1 MNWTRVSLFCLGA
14 ALLASSQSAFGQVVN
29 EQTGVVQLEDYS
41 GSMSLSNDGG
51 SWMQV
56 DRMSGDGVGFQS
68 GYTRVGV
75 RTKWLEFGQSHLFTE
90 LNGTMNDHGRLG
102 TNLGLGVRT
111 MYDGGVAG
119 VHGWYDNY
127 ESNYGHNYQQAT
139 IGAEYLHQW
148 LDLRAN
154 GYMPFG
160 DRDNFIGVVDPGTEL
175 AFQGHDFGTIGR
187 GQVERSLAGFDAEAG
202 VPLPVATFLRLY
214 GGTYFLTA
222 NDNDTWGVR
231 SRLEARVG
239 QSSTVN
245 FQVTD
250 DDRFGTNLNVGATIW
265 YGGGATSPFKF
276 QRDRSGAARRY
287 DPVRRAQPVQLAQD
301 REKVFVPLIN
311 VDTGNEFNITWVDNT
326 KVAPGD
332 GTFENPFTAL
342 PGSAPGSDYIL
353 VRRGVGNTVGNIVLE
368 NNQHLFGEGQV
379 YTLNTDRRGVVE
391 IPDQFFDQT
400 GPRPT
405 LVPTLAN
412 VPIVTLANNNE
423 VINFDMTGGTASG
436 IFGAFVQDFRI
447 EHVQI
452 DSDIGITITDASGR
466 GILNNIDVPNIADLQ
481 TGIFI
486 RNQGGDRLDLS
497 MTDINTSGGAYGVQI
512 DALGADVV
520 GQINVLNTNDSD
532 VAGLVLSQTNGM
544 LNMTV
549 LNADID
555 SNGDGIQIQATGDP
569 GQSNIAL
576 ANVDVDGAGTLINM
590 QGSAGTLLTVRGY
603 NVDASGSTGASGI
616 AATIDD
622 ATGLFEFQNINASS
636 NAVDGFH
643 LDATNNSLVYAEIT
657 NSNLS
662 LNGDNAFEVN
672 ASGGSVVQFFVD
684 PTLATDSGSD
694 AYQFLA
700 TDAGTKLTS
709 IFIDVNL
716 ARAGQSAING
726 AVTNGA
732 ESQLYLANVQG
743 SDSGL
748 HGLSVNVS
756 NGAVGDS
763 SDFLAVISN
772 SSFARSGQLN
782 SGRGVNLLADNNSNI
797 DITLTNTVA
806 NNNGSQGLHYEVLT
820 GANGASSL
828 VGRATNVNFSD
839 NPDNNIF
846 GQVTGAGSTAS
857 WTLTDVTADLIANSG
872 SVRLASLAGGQQF
885 VDWSGVSSSI
895 SEGNA
900 DGVSLS
906 ADGVNSAVGF
916 AFRDGRING
925 NGGQGIDALATN
937 NGQIQVDLEDAQT
950 MENFEENVRAV
961 AQSGGTAAVNALR
974 VDLSQGGAGTNADN
988 VFLGADGAGSI
999 VGGILDTVNLDNSGL
1014 NGLQA
1019 LITND
1024 GSLDLQ
1030 FLSSDP
1036 LNPSSA
1042 SFNANGSGIRI
1053 DANNATS
1060 VRVVSSGESIISD
1073 NFADNVDI
1081 DVVDTDIAEIQIAG
1095 LMDRSTNG
1103 DGVNVNFDNV
1113 ASGGISIGTGSAID
1127 NFGDGVEI
1135 QVANSTLDQGVS
1147 VVGMTATG
1155 NGGEPI
1161 IVNTTA
1167 SDITGGSISGNT
1179 TDGGTNGI
1187 SWFSDSGTVDV
1198 NIVNNVVTNATNN
1211 GILVE
1216 LSGSAVGNEVHLD
1229 DNTVNGDGLVP
1240 QNGIQLSLLDNAS
1253 LINGTMN
1260 RNGVTGA
1267 ADYGMLVDVQNTAS
1281 VGTLNVET
1289 NIITGSG
1296 IDGFLYNGAAGT
1308 SLSNLVIA
1316 DNASETNV
1324 GNGLNVQLDSL
1335 NTTVTQPNVEF
1346 RGNLST
1352 GNGGNGILL
1361 TGVDTSFGNVDI
1373 VANETFANGG
1383 DGIGVSLTSPSNAD
1397 TLVAVA
1403 AQSNTSTGNGGAG
1416 INIVLDG
1423 FDTTVVVPDVT
1434 LESNITLGNGAEGV
1448 ALEIA
1453 NMDAGALT
1461 VADSNFDNNGADG
1474 LRVSLTNNNTA
1485 SLSVVRNT
1493 AIDNVLNG
1501 FNYDADNANLGSLDV
1516 SDNQGAVL
1524 PGASVLATIS
1534 GVHWEITNTV
1544 ADPLVLIDSV
1554 QYDVAPT
1561 GLTFATTRGA
1571 GFPFELYSNAAD
1583 TGLQTING
1591 TAVVA
1596 GIQQPGAVADGST
1609 TLDLAFTDFDNGD
1622 LPLHFDM
1629 TVGDLA
1635 AAAVQNTADIAGT
1648 IFTATFSNGAVL
1660 SGSFDATGILN
1671 LAQAATGT
1679 GVSGN
1684 GLAGILI
1691 GMDNGSSIGSMT
1703 INGNDVIDNG
1713 TNGIEFNV
1721 AGGSTLPTAGNAS
1734 ISSNTITGHT
1744 NGDGVNIVN
1753 PDTGGADFGIDFDSN
1768 TITDNTGGSGVNIG
1782 LNGNSGVVTT
1792 TFTNNEISGNGN
1804 SGLNVNLVETA
1815 NLQVTNF
1822 EGNTLVGNGQ
1832 MGVRIQT
1839 AGSANMLLNGSAGN
1853 NTFDGNGS
1861 AGVGAVL
1868 SNAST
1873 ADIRMSNS
1881 TITNTTAGALP
1892 DFNGQGVRVLVQD
1905 TAQLLGTSEFNNN
1918 TITGNASNGVDL
1930 LARDSGVIG
1939 GLTINDNTINGNG
1952 TNGIRIERQESGSIG
1967 QFGDRLEISGNTIT
1981 DQTEGVFLI
1990 AANTDSTDYYE
2001 MNDNTITGMTGA
2013 GVHFEVR
2020 ADADIDV
2027 NMDNNLISDN
2037 GTDGILTSEQINAP
2051 ADSRSVSGNWTNNEI
2066 TNNGRHGIN
2075 LSASSGLLQIGT
2087 VGNGNL
2093 ISGNANDGIS
2103 AQGAGTVVISSNM
2116 ITQNGSNGADD
2127 AGIDIQSPTFSF
2139 IVVQNN
2145 DIVNNRGDG
2154 IEFTGGIGPFG
2165 DTLIVDNN
2173 NISFNDG
2180 RGFDVLQLGNTT
2192 ETNTDITFDNNIVA
2206 NNLLEGVYVVFTA
2219 DRNQSQSAASTVAL
2233 SSNGSIDAQS
2243 QMRFNMNNNSVT
2255 ANGLNSGFS
2264 STGMVV
2270 RIGTMEAG
2278 ANGDTTD
2285 DGGFISDGFG
2295 NFTNK
2300 SGVIMNVTNS
2310 NFSGNFGDDVY
2321 FESFV
2326 STVVPPT
2333 SAGTWGATNDPTVVT
2348 TYRSDPLARLD
2359 LTFTGNTGD
2368 SADVTNLGAFYNNAE
2383 DVFKSRTNTQ
2393 SPPNQGPFTSGT
2405 RRRNAQRLASR
2416 NPPFS
2421 APAGGSFLYP
2431 GVGESTFRISAGSST
2446 AGFAS
2451 NPFPSSFGTS
2461 VGFGGAIFGELPFS
2475 WGSF

>member
-14 ALLASSQSAFGQVVN
+14 ALLASSQPAYAQVVN

-102 TNLGLGVRT
+102 TNLGAGFRT

-160 DRDNFIGVVDPGTEL
+160 DRDNFIGVTDPGNEL
-175 AFQGHDFGTIGR
+175 AFQGHDFGTIGT

-265 YGGGATSPFKF
+265 YGGGRTSPFKF

-301 REKVFVPLIN
+301 REDVFVPLIN
-311 VDTGNEFNITWVDNT
+311 TDTGNEFNITWVDNT

-332 GTFENPFTAL
+332 GTFENPFTTL

-368 NNQHLFGEGQV
+368 NNQHLYGEGQV
-379 YTLNTDRRGVVE
+379 YKLRTDRLGEVE

-405 LVPTLAN
+405 LVPALAN

-423 VINFDMTGGTASG
+423 VINFNMTGGTASG

-452 DSDIGITITDASGR
+452 SSDIGITITDASGR
-466 GILNNIDVPNIADLQ
+466 GILNNIDVPNIADPQ
-481 TGIFI
+481 TGISI
-486 RNQGGDRLDLS
+486 RNQGGDRLDLL

-512 DALGADVV
+512 DAFGADIV
-520 GQINVLNTNDSD
+520 GRIEGLTTNDSD

-549 LNADID
+549 LDADID
-555 SNGDGIQIQATGDP
+555 SNGDGIQIQANG

-576 ANVDVDGAGTLINM
+576 ADVTVDGAGTLINM
-590 QGSAGTLLTVRGY
+590 TGSAGTLLTVRGFG
-603 NVDASGSTGASGI
+603 VDASGSTAGSGI
-616 AATIDD
+616 AVNIDD
-622 ATGLFEFQNINASS
+622 STGVFEFQNLIASN

-657 NSNLS
+657 DSDVSFNT
-662 LNGDNAFEVN
+662 DNNFEVN

-709 IFIDVNL
+709 VFIDVNL
-716 ARAGQSAING
+716 ARAGQSAISG

-732 ESQLYLANVQG
+732 ESQMYLANVQG

-820 GANGASSL
+820 GPNGASSI
-828 VGRATNVNFSD
+828 VGRATDVNFSD

-846 GQVTGAGSTAS
+846 GQVTGAGSTAN
-857 WTLTDVTADLIANSG
+857 WTLNNVTADLIGNNS
-872 SVRLASLAGGQQF
+872 SVRLASLGGGSQTIN
-885 VDWSGVSSSI
+885 WSGINSSI

-900 DGVSLS
+900 DGVNIT
-906 ADGVNSAVGF
+906 ADGVNSAVNFG
-916 AFRDGRING
+916 FRDGRING
-925 NGGQGIDALATN
+925 NAGQGIEALATN
-937 NGQIQVDLEDAQT
+937 NGQVQINLQDAQT
-950 MENFEENVRAV
+950 MLNLEENVRAV
-961 AQSGGTAAVNALR
+961 AQSGGTMTVNALR
-974 VDLSQGGAGTNADN
+974 VDLSQGGSATNADN
-988 VFLGADGAGSI
+988 VFLGADGAGST
-999 VGGILDTVNLDNSGL
+999 VGGIFDTVNLDNSGL

-1019 LITND
+1019 LITGD
-1024 GSLDLQ
+1024 GSLDMQ

-1081 DVVDTDIAEIQIAG
+1081 DVVDTDFAAIQIAG
-1095 LMDRSTNG
+1095 LMDRSQTG
-1103 DGVNVNFDNV
+1103 DGVNVLFDNV
-1113 ASGGISIGTGSAID
+1113 AAGGINIGPGSAID

-1135 QVANSTLDQGVS
+1135 QVLNSTLDQGIS

-1161 IVNTTA
+1161 IVTTTT
-1167 SDITGGSISGNT
+1167 STITGGSISGNT

-1198 NIVNNVVTNATNN
+1198 NIQNNVVTNATDN

-1216 LSGSAVGNEVHLD
+1216 LSGSAIGNEVHID
-1229 DNTVNGDGLVP
+1229 DNTVNGDGLIP
-1240 QNGIQLSLLDNAS
+1240 QNGIQLSLLNNAS
-1253 LINGTMN
+1253 LVNGTMN

-1267 ADYGMLVDVQNTAS
+1267 AANGMLVDVQNNAV
-1281 VGTLNVET
+1281 VGNLNVET

-1296 IDGFLYNGAAGT
+1296 VDGFLYNGAAGT

-1316 DNASETNV
+1316 DNSSDTNV
-1324 GNGLNVQLDSL
+1324 GNGLNVQLD
-1335 NTTVTQPNVEF
+1335 NVAGDPNVEF

-1383 DGIGVSLTSPSNAD
+1383 DGIGVSLTSPSGVD
-1397 TLVAVA
+1397 TIVAIA

-1416 INIVLDG
+1416 INIILDG
-1423 FDTTVVVPDVT
+1423 FNSAPDVT

-1448 ALEIA
+1448 ALEIS

-1461 VADSNFDNNGADG
+1461 VADSSLDNNGADG

-1485 SLSVVRNT
+1485 SLSIVRNT

-1501 FNYDADNANLGSLDV
+1501 FNYDADNANLGSLDI
-1516 SDNQGAVL
+1516 SDNQGLVL

-1534 GVHWEITNTV
+1534 GVHWEVTNTV
-1544 ADPLVLIDSV
+1544 VDPLVLIDSV

-1571 GFPFELYSNAAD
+1571 GFPFSLYSSAAAS
-1583 TGLQTING
+1583 GLQTING
-1591 TAVVA
+1591 TPVVA
-1596 GIQQPGAVADGST
+1596 GVPQPGALADGST

-1622 LPLHFDM
+1622 ASLHFDA
-1629 TVGDLA
+1629 TIGDLA

-1671 LAQAATGT
+1671 LTQAATGT

-1703 INGNDVIDNG
+1703 IDGNDVIDNG
-1713 TNGIEFNV
+1713 TNGIQFNV

-1734 ISSNTITGHT
+1734 ISSNTISGHT

-1804 SGLNVNLVETA
+1804 SGINANLVDTA
-1815 NLQVTNF
+1815 DLQVTNF
-1822 EGNTLVGNGQ
+1822 EGNTLVGNAQ

-1839 AGSANMLLNGSAGN
+1839 ANTANVLLNGSAGN

-1892 DFNGQGVRVLVQD
+1892 NFNGQGVRVLVQD
-1905 TAQLLGTSEFNNN
+1905 TAQLLGTSEFNGN
-1918 TITGNASNGVDL
+1918 TITSNASNGVDL
-1930 LARDSGVIG
+1930 LVRDSGVIG
-1939 GLTINDNTINGNG
+1939 GLTINDNIINSSG
-1952 TNGIRIERQESGSIG
+1952 TNAVRIERQESGTIG
-1967 QFGDRLEISGNTIT
+1967 LVGDRLEISGNTIT
-1981 DQTEGVFLI
+1981 NQTEGVFLI
-1990 AANTDSTDYYE
+1990 AANTDSTDFYE
-2001 MNDNTITGMTGA
+2001 MNDNSITGMTGA

-2027 NMDNNLISDN
+2027 NMDNNLITQN
-2037 GTDGILTSEQINAP
+2037 GTDGILVTEQVNSAT
-2051 ADSRSVSGNWTNNEI
+2051 DNRSVTGVWTNNEI
-2066 TNNGRHGIN
+2066 TNNGRHGVN
-2075 LSASSGLLQIGT
+2075 LTGSTSGLVIGDLAAPGFPPPLAD
-2087 VGNGNL
+2087 GNR

-2103 AQGAGTVVISSNM
+2103 ISGPGSVSIAGNL

-2127 AGIDIQSPTFSF
+2127 AGIDIEGTTANQVL
-2139 IVVQNN
+2139 IRDNA
-2145 DIVNNRGDG
+2145 IVNNRGDG

-2165 DTLIVDNN
+2165 NALSIDNN
-2173 NISFNDG
+2173 NIAFNDG
-2180 RGFDVLQLGNTT
+2180 RGIDILQMANATT
-2192 ETNTDITFDNNIVA
+2192 TQTSILMTDNLVT
-2206 NNLLEGVYVVFTA
+2206 NNLLEGIYIVNTA
-2219 DRNQSQSAASTVAL
+2219 SRTQSQSAASTAAMAADGNVDHASLLRIDMDGNTVA
-2233 SSNGSIDAQS
+2233 
-2243 QMRFNMNNNSVT
+2243 

-2264 STGMVV
+2264 STGLVV
-2270 RIGTMEAG
+2270 RVGTMDA
-2278 ANGDTTD
+2278 TTSIND
-2285 DGGFISDGFG
+2285 PGGFVSDGFG
-2295 NFTNK
+2295 NFTGRG
-2300 SGVIMNVTNS
+2300 GVIMNVTN
-2310 NFSGNFGDDVY
+2310 NGFSGNFGDDVF

-2326 STVVPPT
+2326 STVTPAT
-2333 SAGTWGATNDPTVVT
+2333 TAGTWGATADPTAIT
-2348 TYRSDPLARLD
+2348 TFRGDPLARLD
-2359 LTFTGNTGD
+2359 LTFTGNVGD
-2368 SADVTNLGAFYNNAE
+2368 AANVTNLGASYNNAE

-2416 NPPFS
+2416 TAPFDNPNP
-2421 APAGGSFLYP
+2421 GVNFLYP
-2431 GVGESTFRISAGSST
+2431 GVGESTFRVSAGSDT
-2446 AGFAS
+2446 LGFGIS
-2451 NPFPSSFGTS
+2451 DGFGS
-2461 VGFGGAIFGELPFS
+2461 AVGFGGSIFGELPFT
-2475 WGSF
+2475 WGTF